1 MTAILNVL
9 ILSEKDS
16 MIHGKTNEG
25 IAVINL
31 KNVRT
36 DLIGPLKLNGYLHT
50 AKQNVIS
57 YYEHIEITPYFKF
70 HQIIP
75 SHPRDLLI

>member
-1 MTAILNVL
+1 M

-25 IAVINL
+25 MTVINL

-36 DLIGPLKLNGYLHT
+36 DLIGPLKLNGY
-50 AKQNVIS
+50 
-57 YYEHIEITPYFKF
+57 F
-70 HQIIP
+70 
-75 SHPRDLLI
+75 